1 MDFSPAKET
10 VPKDQQAPEEEEAE
24 EDDSFFGE
32 GIRQSLCI
40 VRLQQLTHTVNSLWR
55 PSLVPRLGCVLPF

>member
-10 VPKDQQAPEEEEAE
+10 VPKDQQVVEEEEAE

-32 GIRQSLCI
+32 GIRQSLSPELCAY
-40 VRLQQLTHTVNSLWR
+40 S
-55 PSLVPRLGCVLPF
+55 S